1 MYFELGSN
9 FLSSHAVLKLSPKSS
24 KTRSYIVGK
33 QNGNLN
39 VIDVM
44 VPAGDY

>member
-33 QNGNLN
+33 KNGNLN